1 MIINPKNDSSTSDF
15 WRISGVELQIF
26 CFFLVLLSTFY
37 YLCGINTFYML
48 ERILKLR
55 EIEDDSLF
63 LWGSRQTGKSTLLK
77 ALFPKA
83 HLYDLLKTDVRMAFQ
98 LRPALLREE
107 CELLDEGELVIIDE
121 VQKVPALLDEV
132 HWLMENRGLRF
143 ILSGSSARKLRR
155 SGANLLGGRALRFTL
170 FPFVSAEIP
179 DFDLHRALNN
189 GMLPRH
195 YLVADPSKRIQ
206 AYIGDYL
213 QQEIVEEA
221 IVRQLDAFT
230 RFLQVAALSN
240 TEIVNY
246 TNIAQDCGVSA
257 KTVKEYFAILEETM
271 LGFYL
276 PAYTKMIKRKLIQSP
291 KFYYF
296 DVAIPNHLLHR
307 RILQPG
313 TDIYG
318 HALEHFVVQELRAFV
333 SYTFGEDKIMS
344 YWRTLD
350 NKYEVDV
357 MICDAL
363 TQRVE
368 IAIEVKSA
376 DHVFSNDTKG
386 LKAFSEEHPDAK
398 LILLSM
404 EERPRMLNG
413 IEVWPVTQF
422 LQGLWNRKW
431 L

>member
-1 MIINPKNDSSTSDF
+1 
-15 WRISGVELQIF
+15 
-26 CFFLVLLSTFY
+26 
-37 YLCGINTFYML
+37 ML
-48 ERILKLR
+48 ERILKLK
-55 EIEDDSLF
+55 EIENDSLF
-63 LWGSRQTGKSTLLK
+63 LWGSRQTGKSTLLR
-77 ALFPKA
+77 ALFPNA
-83 HLYDLLKTDVRMAFQ
+83 RLYDLLKTDVRMAFQ

-107 CELLDEGELVIIDE
+107 CEMLDEGELVIIDE

-132 HWLMENRGLRF
+132 HWLIENRGLRF

-155 SGANLLGGRALRFTL
+155 SGANLLGGRALRCML
-170 FPFVSAEIP
+170 FPLVSAEIP
-179 DFDLHRALNN
+179 DFDVERALNN

-195 YLVADPSKRIQ
+195 YLVEDPSKRIQ

-213 QQEIVEEA
+213 QQEIVEGA

-246 TNIAQDCGVSA
+246 TNIAQDCAVSA
-257 KTVKEYFAILEETM
+257 KTVKEYFTILEETM

-276 PAYTKMIKRKLIQSP
+276 PAYTRTVKRRLTLSP

-307 RILQPG
+307 VPLKKG

-318 HALEHFVVQELRAFV
+318 HATEHLVVQELRAFL
-333 SYTFGEDKIMS
+333 SYTYGEKMVMS

-350 NKYEVDV
+350 GKYEVDV
-357 MICDAL
+357 LISDRTSNEVRM
-363 TQRVE
+363 
-368 IAIEVKSA
+368 AIEVKSS
-376 DHVFSNDTKG
+376 DNVTSSDTKG
-386 LKAFSEEHPDAK
+386 LKAFGEEHPDAK

-404 EERPRMLNG
+404 EERPRMMNG
-413 IEVWPVTQF
+413 IEIWPVEQF
-422 LQGLWNRKW
+422 LQRLWDGKMI
-431 L
+431 

>member
-1 MIINPKNDSSTSDF
+1 
-15 WRISGVELQIF
+15 
-26 CFFLVLLSTFY
+26 
-37 YLCGINTFYML
+37 ML
-48 ERILKLR
+48 DRILKLR
-55 EIEDDSLF
+55 EVEDDSLF

-77 ALFPKA
+77 TLFPKA
-83 HLYDLLKTDVRMAFQ
+83 RLYDLLKTDVRMAFQ
-98 LRPALLREE
+98 LRPALFREE
-107 CELLDEGELVIIDE
+107 CELLNEGDLVIVDE

-132 HWLMENRGLRF
+132 HWLIENRGLRF

-170 FPFVSAEIP
+170 FPLVSAEIP

-195 YLVADPSKRIQ
+195 YLAADPSKRIQ
-206 AYIGDYL
+206 SYIGDHL

-257 KTVKEYFAILEETM
+257 KTVKEYFSILEETM

-276 PAYTKMIKRKLIQSP
+276 PAYTKVIKRKLIQSP

-307 RILQPG
+307 RTLEPG
-313 TDIYG
+313 TNIYG

-333 SYTFGEDKIMS
+333 SYTFGEDKKLN

-350 NKYEVDV
+350 NQYEVDAL
-357 MICDAL
+357 ICDAY
-363 TQRVE
+363 TNKVDV
-368 IAIEVKSA
+368 AIEVKSA
-376 DHVFSNDTKG
+376 DHIVSHDTKG
-386 LKAFSEEHPDAK
+386 LKAFSEEHPDTK
-398 LILLSM
+398 LVLLSM

-413 IEVWPVTQF
+413 IEVWPITQF
-422 LQGLWNRKW
+422 LQNLWSGKV
-431 L
+431 LE

>member
-1 MIINPKNDSSTSDF
+1 
-15 WRISGVELQIF
+15 
-26 CFFLVLLSTFY
+26 
-37 YLCGINTFYML
+37 ML
-48 ERILKLR
+48 ERILKLQ

-77 ALFPKA
+77 TLFPQA

-98 LRPALLREE
+98 LRPTLLREE
-107 CELLDEGELVIIDE
+107 CQILDEGELVIIDE
-121 VQKVPALLDEV
+121 VQKVPELLDEV

-155 SGANLLGGRALRFTL
+155 SGANLLGGRALRCTL
-170 FPFVSAEIP
+170 FPLVSAEIP
-179 DFDLHRALNN
+179 DFDLHRAINN

-195 YLVADPSKRIQ
+195 YLVTNPSKRIQ

-213 QQEIVEEA
+213 QQEIVAEA
-221 IVRQLDAFT
+221 IVRHLDAFT

-257 KTVKEYFAILEETM
+257 KTVKEYFTILEETM

-276 PAYTKMIKRKLIQSP
+276 PAYTRVIKRKLIQSP

-307 RILQPG
+307 IPLQQG

-318 HALEHFVVQELRAFV
+318 HAMEHLIIQELRAFL
-333 SYTFGEDKIMS
+333 SYTFGEDKTMS

-350 NKYEVDV
+350 NKYEVDAL
-357 MICDAL
+357 ICDASSHL
-363 TQRVE
+363 VE
-368 IAIEVKSA
+368 VAIEVKSTN
-376 DHVFSNDTKG
+376 HVVSGDTKG
-386 LKAFSEEHPDAK
+386 LKAFSEEHPDTK

-404 EERPRMLNG
+404 EENPRMLNG
-413 IEVWPVTQF
+413 IEIWPVTQF
-422 LQGLWNRKW
+422 LPRLWGRKV

>member
-1 MIINPKNDSSTSDF
+1 
-15 WRISGVELQIF
+15 
-26 CFFLVLLSTFY
+26 
-37 YLCGINTFYML
+37 
-48 ERILKLR
+48 
-55 EIEDDSLF
+55 
-63 LWGSRQTGKSTLLK
+63 
-77 ALFPKA
+77 
-83 HLYDLLKTDVRMAFQ
+83 MAFQ

-107 CELLDEGELVIIDE
+107 CEMLNEGELVIIDE

-155 SGANLLGGRALRFTL
+155 SGANLLGGRALRLTL

-179 DFDLHRALNN
+179 DFDISRALNN

-276 PAYTKMIKRKLIQSP
+276 PAYTRVVKRKLIQSP

-307 RILQPG
+307 GAPQPG
-313 TDIYG
+313 TDLYG
-318 HALEHFVVQELRAFV
+318 HTLEHFVIQELRAFI
-333 SYTFGEDKIMS
+333 SYTFGEDKTLS

-350 NKYEVDV
+350 NKYEVDAL
-357 MICDAL
+357 ICDVF
-363 TQRVE
+363 TNKVE
-368 IAIEVKSA
+368 VAIEVKSSDRVA
-376 DHVFSNDTKG
+376 SADTKG
-386 LKAFSEEHPDAK
+386 LKAFSEEHPDTR

-404 EERPRMLNG
+404 EDRPRMLNG

-422 LQGLWNRKW
+422 LQRLWGRKI

>member
-1 MIINPKNDSSTSDF
+1 
-15 WRISGVELQIF
+15 
-26 CFFLVLLSTFY
+26 
-37 YLCGINTFYML
+37 ML
-48 ERILKLR
+48 ERILKLQ

-77 ALFPKA
+77 ARFPKA
-83 HLYDLLKTDVRMAFQ
+83 RLYDLLKTDVRMAFQ

-107 CELLDEGELVIIDE
+107 CGLLDEGDLVIIDE
-121 VQKVPALLDEV
+121 VQKVPSLLDEV

-155 SGANLLGGRALRFTL
+155 SGANLLGGRALRCTL
-170 FPFVSAEIP
+170 FPLVSAEIP
-179 DFDLHRALNN
+179 DFNLHRALNN
-189 GMLPRH
+189 GLLPRH
-195 YLVADPSKRIQ
+195 YLVANPSKRIQ

-230 RFLQVAALSN
+230 RFLQVAALCN

-257 KTVKEYFAILEETM
+257 KTVREYFTILEETL

-276 PAYTKMIKRKLIQSP
+276 PAYTTVVKRKLIQSP

-296 DVAIPNHLLHR
+296 DVAIPNHLLR
-307 RILQPG
+307 RTPLQPG

-333 SYTFGEDKIMS
+333 SYTFGEDKTMS

-357 MICDAL
+357 LISDAF
-363 TQRVE
+363 THQVE
-368 IAIEVKSA
+368 MAIEVKSS
-376 DHVFSNDTKG
+376 DRVVSSDTKG
-386 LKAFSEEHPDAK
+386 LKAFSEEHPKAK

-404 EERPRMLNG
+404 EERPRMVKG
-413 IEVWPVTQF
+413 IEIWPVAEF
-422 LQGLWNRKW
+422 LPRLWGRKM

>member
-1 MIINPKNDSSTSDF
+1 
-15 WRISGVELQIF
+15 
-26 CFFLVLLSTFY
+26 
-37 YLCGINTFYML
+37 ML
-48 ERILKLR
+48 ERILKLK
-55 EIEDDSLF
+55 EIENDSLF
-63 LWGSRQTGKSTLLK
+63 LWGSRQTGKSTLLR
-77 ALFPKA
+77 ALFPNA
-83 HLYDLLKTDVRMAFQ
+83 RLYDLLKTDVRMAFQ

-107 CELLDEGELVIIDE
+107 CEMLDEGELVIIDE

-132 HWLMENRGLRF
+132 HWLIENRGLRF

-155 SGANLLGGRALRFTL
+155 SGANLLGGRALRCTL
-170 FPFVSAEIP
+170 FPLVSAEIP
-179 DFDLHRALNN
+179 DFDVERALNN

-195 YLVADPSKRIQ
+195 YLVEDPSKRIQ

-246 TNIAQDCGVSA
+246 TNIAQDCAVSA
-257 KTVKEYFAILEETM
+257 KTVKEYFTILEETM

-276 PAYTKMIKRKLIQSP
+276 PAYTRTVKRRLTLSP
-291 KFYYF
+291 KFYFF

-307 RILQPG
+307 VPLKKG

-318 HALEHFVVQELRAFV
+318 HATEHLVVQELRAFL
-333 SYTFGEDKIMS
+333 SYTYGEKMVMS

-350 NKYEVDV
+350 GKYEVDV
-357 MICDAL
+357 LISDRTSNEVRM
-363 TQRVE
+363 
-368 IAIEVKSA
+368 AIEVKSS
-376 DHVFSNDTKG
+376 DNVTSSDTKG
-386 LKAFSEEHPDAK
+386 LKAFGEEHPDAK

-404 EERPRMLNG
+404 EERPRMMNG
-413 IEVWPVTQF
+413 IEIWPVEQF
-422 LQGLWNRKW
+422 LQRLWDGKMI
-431 L
+431 

>member
-1 MIINPKNDSSTSDF
+1 
-15 WRISGVELQIF
+15 
-26 CFFLVLLSTFY
+26 
-37 YLCGINTFYML
+37 ML
-48 ERILKLR
+48 ERILKLK
-55 EIEDDSLF
+55 EIENDSLF
-63 LWGSRQTGKSTLLK
+63 LWGSRQTGKSTLLR
-77 ALFPKA
+77 ALFPNA
-83 HLYDLLKTDVRMAFQ
+83 RLYDLLKTDVRMAFQ

-107 CELLDEGELVIIDE
+107 CEMLDEGELVIIDE

-132 HWLMENRGLRF
+132 HWLIENRGLRF

-155 SGANLLGGRALRFTL
+155 SGANLLGGRALRCML
-170 FPFVSAEIP
+170 FPLVSAEIP
-179 DFDLHRALNN
+179 DFDVERALNN

-195 YLVADPSKRIQ
+195 YLVEDPSKRIQ

-246 TNIAQDCGVSA
+246 TNIAQDCAVSA
-257 KTVKEYFAILEETM
+257 KTVKEYFTILEETM

-276 PAYTKMIKRKLIQSP
+276 PAYTRKVKRRLTLSP

-307 RILQPG
+307 VPLKKG

-318 HALEHFVVQELRAFV
+318 HATEHLVVQELRAFL
-333 SYTFGEDKIMS
+333 SYTYGEEMVMS

-350 NKYEVDV
+350 GKYEVDV
-357 MICDAL
+357 LISDGTSNEVRM
-363 TQRVE
+363 
-368 IAIEVKSA
+368 AIEVKSS
-376 DHVFSNDTKG
+376 DNVTSSDTKG
-386 LKAFSEEHPDAK
+386 LKAFGEEHPDAK

-404 EERPRMLNG
+404 EERPRMMNG
-413 IEVWPVTQF
+413 IEIWPVEQF
-422 LQGLWNRKW
+422 LQRLWDGKMI
-431 L
+431 

>member
-1 MIINPKNDSSTSDF
+1 
-15 WRISGVELQIF
+15 
-26 CFFLVLLSTFY
+26 
-37 YLCGINTFYML
+37 ML

-77 ALFPKA
+77 VLFPKA
-83 HLYDLLKTDVRMAFQ
+83 RLYDLLKSDVRMAFQ

-107 CELLDEGELVIIDE
+107 CEMLEEGELVIIDE

-132 HWLMENRGLRF
+132 HWLMENRRLRF

-155 SGANLLGGRALRFTL
+155 SGANLLGGRALRLTL

-179 DFDLHRALNN
+179 DFDLNRALNN

-271 LGFYL
+271 LGFYIS
-276 PAYTKMIKRKLIQSP
+276 AYTRVVKRKLIQSP

-296 DVAIPNHLLHR
+296 DVAIPNHILHR
-307 RILQPG
+307 RALQPG
-313 TDIYG
+313 TDLFG
-318 HALEHFVVQELRAFV
+318 HTLEHFVIQELRAFV
-333 SYTFGEDKIMS
+333 SYTFGEDKALS

-350 NKYEVDV
+350 NKYEVDAL
-357 MICDAL
+357 ICDVL
-363 TQRVE
+363 TNNVE
-368 IAIEVKSA
+368 VAIEVKSS
-376 DHVFSNDTKG
+376 DHVVSADTKG
-386 LKAFSEEHPDAK
+386 LKAFSEEHTDTK

-404 EERPRMLNG
+404 EDRPRMLNG

-422 LQGLWNRKW
+422 LQRLWARKI